1 MFQFLMSAADSE
13 KAPMFEWFNSDIDLL
28 MALLYAVIGISVVIC
43 VLLILVGLLMIFE
56 KIFSAIGKSDAKKQK
71 TKEIEPTAVSEDEE
85 TVAAITAAIAMIYAE
100 ENGTQEVAPFT
111 VRRIRQVSKFK
122 NNR

>member
-1 MFQFLMSAADSE
+1 M
-13 KAPMFEWFNSDIDLL
+13 
-28 MALLYAVIGISVVIC
+28 IGISVVIC